1 MKLCINLI
9 KNNLYK
15 KISEHQKKFRV
26 KCESFSTAAEKI
38 AMTVW
43 GKDNGKYLEWKKKK
57 TELDEMISAE
67 CLKQNSFAT
76 A

>member
-1 MKLCINLI
+1 M
-9 KNNLYK
+9 
-15 KISEHQKKFRV
+15 

-38 AMTVW
+38 SMTVW

-67 CLKQNSFAT
+67 CLKQNSFTT